1 MDNSIISSTVFLT
14 DFLFPFTSFFL
25 CENVI

>member
-1 MDNSIISSTVFLT
+1 MDNSIIFPTVFLT